1 MQNQEENTIITIR
14 KAAEMLGVSLDTL
27 RRWDKK
33 GSFRAVRTPG
43 GHRLYSLEQIRLYTE
58 DLFTLGKQW
67 AVTAAAE
74 EPRPEWYAA
83 NSLVFQTR
91 LARME
96 KDFTATFPNLD
107 WVSLVIAA
115 TGEIG
120 NNSFDHNLG
129 NWRDIPG
136 VFYGYDVNKREVIL
150 ADRGQGI
157 LTTLKRVRPSLSN
170 DSDALHTAFTEVVS
184 GRAPEARGNGLKLV
198 RTITEQYPLTVD
210 FYSGNAH
217 VTLRQGKAMQIENS
231 GFETTGSLARLT
243 F

>member
-1 MQNQEENTIITIR
+1 
-14 KAAEMLGVSLDTL
+14 
-27 RRWDKK
+27 
-33 GSFRAVRTPG
+33 
-43 GHRLYSLEQIRLYTE
+43 
-58 DLFTLGKQW
+58 
-67 AVTAAAE
+67 
-74 EPRPEWYAA
+74 
-83 NSLVFQTR
+83 
-91 LARME
+91 
-96 KDFTATFPNLD
+96 
-107 WVSLVIAA
+107 
-115 TGEIG
+115 
-120 NNSFDHNLG
+120 
-129 NWRDIPG
+129 PG